1 MSKNP
6 QLLKKISQQI
16 AIDVDNY
23 CDRKWGAEFRKHLG
37 FSQIGDECR
46 RKLWYAF
53 RWCVLP
59 QHLPRIKRL
68 FDRGHKE
75 EERFI
80 DYLRG
85 AGLIVEPFDPSYRL
99 LTDPTSN
106 GYIVC
111 QRGTSEFN
119 ELDAMGAIDLS
130 DDVEHIERANCLG
143 ITFPVQWRVS
153 AVQGHSGG
161 SLDGKAYL
169 PPAYGITEQILL
181 EFKTHSNK
189 SFTEL
194 QRQGMKLSKPQH
206 YAQCCSYGYMLGLN
220 YVLYCAVNKDN
231 DDLYFE
237 FVELNHKTGETM
249 VQKAESIIFMQEP
262 PPRLHENPTFW
273 QCKMCNC
280 FSICHAKGEI
290 ERNCRSCKHAEPAK
304 DKQWICNKHQQLL
317 TDEIIKQE
325 YGCWESI
332 V

>member
-1 MSKNP
+1 MNNS
-6 QLLKKISQQI
+6 QLLRKVSEQIS
-16 AIDVDNY
+16 IDVDNY
-23 CDRKWGAEFRKHLG
+23 CNRKWGAEFRKHLG

-59 QHLPRIKRL
+59 KHSPRLKRL

-75 EERFI
+75 EDRFI

-85 AGLIVEPFDPSYRL
+85 AGLIVEPFDASYRL
-99 LTDPTSN
+99 LNEMHTDKYQVVQNP
-106 GYIVC
+106 
-111 QRGTSEFN
+111 
-119 ELDAMGAIDLS
+119 DLTNCPLQTDVS
-130 DDVEHIERANCLG
+130 DDLKHIQRANDLG
-143 ITFPVQWRVS
+143 ITYPVQWRVS

-169 PPAYGITEQILL
+169 PANYGISEQILL
-181 EFKTHSNK
+181 EFKTHNNK
-189 SFTEL
+189 SFSNL

-220 YVLYCAVNKDN
+220 YVLYCAVNKDT

-262 PPRLHENPTFW
+262 PPRLHENPTFFM
-273 QCKMCNC
+273 CKMCDC
-280 FSICHAKGEI
+280 FSICHAKGAV

-304 DKQWICNKHQQLL
+304 DKNWICNKHQQLL
-317 TDEIIKQE
+317 TDEIITQE